1 MNKRVRVKLPNDSL
15 FVNYMGL
22 HWKANVIIYGFPD
35 NNQLCDQSMPL
46 KRHTPQ
52 LIKLFVT
59 APGDLE

>member
-15 FVNYMGL
+15 FVNYMGW
-22 HWKANVIIYGFPD
+22 HWKANVIIYGFPH

-46 KRHTPQ
+46 KRDTLQ

>member
-1 MNKRVRVKLPNDSL
+1 MKLPKDPL
-15 FVNYMGL
+15 FVNYMGW
-22 HWKANVIIYGFPD
+22 HWKANLIIYGFPH
-35 NNQLCDQSMPL
+35 NNQLYDQSMPL